1 MADIIDLNL
10 KRPTGAL
17 LQRWRHLLSDEP
29 TALIAEHIL
38 PALAEEIEASL
49 VPASP
54 SQVTKAT
61 MVLMGSFKI
70 GADLLEDRPTFAR
83 AMKAELAK
91 FPADLLDQA
100 ITGVRRDPKFPFLP
114 SIGEMVAIC
123 DELLRERRKFLNRVH
138 WMEAAHDRRRD
149 QEREAA
155 EREHAEAEAA
165 ERDRRRR
172 EEQLLRI
179 RERCG
184 IGLSAEEIEL
194 AWGLRRTMHWPLGT
208 STPWYESLDA
218 GELWAAKLCRR
229 LALAARAARAEFVA
243 ARFIPTSIPSGH
255 AAAITRLA
263 LDDEAGARRQLEEIE
278 AGRGPR
284 RSHAPN
290 FDETRRAQA
299 DFTGALSAIEAAAW
313 GGRGGRR
320 RRLRDAT
327 AARPDASRRAAS
339 EPSNRSR
346 RMQGVP
352 EACRGSNRGPTQT
365 LGSEQATK
373 GGAVISTME
382 IYDQERSNV
391 PRCAKIAPE
400 QRRLI
405 GASSQLQGLDPANIK
420 TLINFP
426 IGEPTAPRHTQTLL
440 ILSNSSGRARASR
453 RWLSDRLPFAYRRS
467 LGSNSSSR
475 SVIALQGY
483 RPLRAMNKFIEDA
496 K

>member
-10 KRPTGAL
+10 ERPTGAL
-17 LQRWRHLLSDEP
+17 LQRWRYRLSGEP

-38 PALAEEIEASL
+38 PALAEEIAASL

-54 SQVTKAT
+54 SQVSKAT

-91 FPADLLDQA
+91 YPADLLDQA
-100 ITGVRRDPKFPFLP
+100 IIRVRRDPKFPFLP
-114 SIGEMVAIC
+114 AIGEMVAIC
-123 DELLRERRKFLNRVH
+123 DELLRERHKLLDRVH
-138 WMEAAHDRRRD
+138 WMMAEHDRRRD

-155 EREHAEAEAA
+155 EREAAEAEAA

-194 AWGLRRTMHWPLGT
+194 ASRFRPTMHWPLGT

-243 ARFIPTSIPSGH
+243 AQFIPTSIPSGH
-255 AAAITRLA
+255 AAAIARRA

-278 AGRGPR
+278 AGKGPR
-284 RSHAPN
+284 RSHAPT

-313 GGRGGRR
+313 AERGVFEE
-320 RRLRDAT
+320 DDCAT
-327 AARPDASRRAAS
+327 PPPLAPSQAVERPPSPPIDLEECKEYLRRAA
-339 EPSNRSR
+339 
-346 RMQGVP
+346 
-352 EACRGSNRGPTQT
+352 
-365 LGSEQATK
+365 
-373 GGAVISTME
+373 AVIEAQPKPWEVSKPPKE
-382 IYDQERSNV
+382 
-391 PRCAKIAPE
+391 E
-400 QRRLI
+400 Q
-405 GASSQLQGLDPANIK
+405 
-420 TLINFP
+420 
-426 IGEPTAPRHTQTLL
+426 
-440 ILSNSSGRARASR
+440 
-453 RWLSDRLPFAYRRS
+453 
-467 LGSNSSSR
+467 
-475 SVIALQGY
+475 
-483 RPLRAMNKFIEDA
+483 
-496 K
+496 